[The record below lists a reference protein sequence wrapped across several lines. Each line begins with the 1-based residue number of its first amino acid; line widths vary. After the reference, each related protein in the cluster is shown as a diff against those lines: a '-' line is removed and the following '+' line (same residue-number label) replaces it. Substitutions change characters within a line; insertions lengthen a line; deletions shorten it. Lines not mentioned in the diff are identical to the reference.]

1 MSLKVALPVQISK
14 GEGQL
19 QFPIV
24 FKREAQ
30 TANIQC
36 VSLSFNDNEDAK
48 NETLFVVSTSSSY
61 HNRDYHSKKNIL
73 AMFQN
78 KKNANIVSFNHFL
91 PLTTPEYEITIAI
104 VDLDGKR
111 QDISAVGVFCIEG
124 LIKNHLLA
132 V

>member
-61 HNRDYHSKKNIL
+61 RNQDYHSKKNIL

-78 KKNANIVSFNHFL
+78 KKRPTLSPLIIFYPL
-91 PLTTPEYEITIAI
+91 PPLNM
-104 VDLDGKR
+104 KS
-111 QDISAVGVFCIEG
+111 Q
-124 LIKNHLLA
+124 
-132 V
+132 